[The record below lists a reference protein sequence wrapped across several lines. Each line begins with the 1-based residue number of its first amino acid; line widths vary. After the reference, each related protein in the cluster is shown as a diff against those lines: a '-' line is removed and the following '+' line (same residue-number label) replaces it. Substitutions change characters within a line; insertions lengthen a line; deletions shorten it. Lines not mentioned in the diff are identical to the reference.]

1 VKRDMLVHTRM
12 TPELRAAIKAEAALE
27 ETTMS
32 QFMRLAAKQL
42 LADRQRQRVAVHEQ
56 HRKQDPFGEWRARG
70 WRVYLGQRYR

>member
-1 VKRDMLVHTRM
+1 VKRDIFLHTRV

-42 LADRQRQRVAVHEQ
+42 LADRRRQRVAVHKQ
-56 HRKQDPFGEWRARG
+56 HA
-70 WRVYLGQRYR
+70 